1 MATFD
6 YRKFLKENKSTF
18 HASLTEGQFSWMTQ
32 DTEQQIGS
40 EKENTID
47 VYMFDNKGKYWH
59 EPSYDGYGE
68 FGGKDYYDLVAE
80 MNGYT
85 TDDAEEFGGTFK
97 ELRGI
102 GIKLAFGELEPK
114 NGGPVLFPAL
124 IADPAYF
131 NYKTHDF
138 TKEAEQDPNQSWY
151 TSEYEDEDEDDY
163 NMGFV
168 DMDREEDYDEE
179 ELDESK
185 LFEVN
190 SKDASDIA
198 EKFAQYMSKKEDKKF
213 TVTPG
218 SVDEK
223 SFDLDLD
230 GEKYMGGSYLIKDN
244 GDIVNAALGNKIAG
258 NINQLEEDKKQY
270 YKDAEKDDAAHIAAL
285 EKDMEDDK
293 KSSMTKEELKA
304 KIKEIILAEMDVN
317 IEDENEM
324 YDPLA
329 ENETT
334 KMKKSELKA
343 RIKEMILA
351 EVDEEEEVEDT
362 EEVDVDVED
371 PEPTE
376 EPVGDGGLKVTQNA
390 DADLTGTQKEVQ
402 DNLEAALE
410 AAKKL
415 DDDKLAK
422 QIGNSLTFFTR
433 QHVVKEEL
441 SEKLLLKKRAGII
454 TETQYKEYLLILE
467 DENIDESLKSSI
479 LAGLIALTSIAGVG
493 KVYKMDAE
501 FEQNKQAQ
509 TEYYQNVLT
518 PAAEKL
524 SKADLADL
532 GLSINE
538 KTKKLALYN
547 QTDPQQIETIF
558 STYAQNYMRSNPDQF
573 AVGVDGGVVWT
584 LNPTAN

>member
-1 MATFD
+1 MATFN

-47 VYMFDNKGKYWH
+47 VYMFDNTGKYWF
-59 EPSYDGYGE
+59 EKAYDGYGE
-68 FGGKDYYDLVAE
+68 FGGKDYYELVAE

-85 TDDAEEFGGTFK
+85 ADDAEEFGGTFK
-97 ELRGI
+97 DFRGI

-124 IADPAYF
+124 VADPKSF
-131 NYKTHDF
+131 NYKTYDF
-138 TKEAEQDPNQSWY
+138 TQEAETDPNQSWY
-151 TSEYEDEDEDDY
+151 TSEYEDEDDY
-163 NMGFV
+163 
-168 DMDREEDYDEE
+168 EEEEYGYDEDE
-179 ELDESK
+179 NELDE
-185 LFEVN
+185 N
-190 SKDASDIA
+190 
-198 EKFAQYMSKKEDKKF
+198 KK
-213 TVTPG
+213 
-218 SVDEK
+218 
-223 SFDLDLD
+223 
-230 GEKYMGGSYLIKDN
+230 
-244 GDIVNAALGNKIAG
+244 A
-258 NINQLEEDKKQY
+258 Y
-270 YKDAEKDDAAHIAAL
+270 YKDAEADDAEHIEAL

-293 KSSMTKEELKA
+293 KSSKMTKEELKA
-304 KIKEIILAEMDVN
+304 KIKEMILSEYEKDVNYTNEDPESEVDFLAELEAMLH
-317 IEDENEM
+317 E
-324 YDPLA
+324 A
-329 ENETT
+329 
-334 KMKKSELKA
+334 
-343 RIKEMILA
+343 
-351 EVDEEEEVEDT
+351 DEETETETE

-390 DADLTGTQKEVQ
+390 DADLTGTQKELQ

-415 DDDKLAK
+415 EDDKLAK

-493 KVYKMDAE
+493 RVYKMDAE

-524 SKADLADL
+524 SKAELTDL

-573 AVGVDGGVVWT
+573 AIGVDGGVVWT

>member
-47 VYMFDNKGKYWH
+47 VYMFDNTGKYWF
-59 EPSYDGYGE
+59 EKAYDGYGE

-85 TDDAEEFGGTFK
+85 ADDAEEFGGTFK
-97 ELRGI
+97 DFRGI

-124 IADPAYF
+124 VADPKSF

-293 KSSMTKEELKA
+293 KSSKMTKEELKA
-304 KIKEIILAEMDVN
+304 KIKE
-317 IEDENEM
+317 
-324 YDPLA
+324 
-329 ENETT
+329 
-334 KMKKSELKA
+334 
-343 RIKEMILA
+343 MILA
-351 EVDEEEEVEDT
+351 EYEKDVDYTNEDPESEVDFLAELEAMLNEADEETETETEEEVDI
-362 EEVDVDVED
+362 DVED
-371 PEPTE
+371 PEPIE

-390 DADLTGTQKEVQ
+390 DADLTGVEKEVQ

-415 DDDKLAK
+415 EDDKLAK

-433 QHVVKEEL
+433 QHVVKENKEMFPM
-441 SEKLLLKKRAGII
+441 LKR
-454 TETQYKEYLLILE
+454 IL
-467 DENIDESLKSSI
+467 K
-479 LAGLIALTSIAGVG
+479 
-493 KVYKMDAE
+493 
-501 FEQNKQAQ
+501 
-509 TEYYQNVLT
+509 
-518 PAAEKL
+518 
-524 SKADLADL
+524 
-532 GLSINE
+532 
-538 KTKKLALYN
+538 
-547 QTDPQQIETIF
+547 
-558 STYAQNYMRSNPDQF
+558 
-573 AVGVDGGVVWT
+573 
-584 LNPTAN
+584 

>member
-40 EKENTID
+40 EKLNTID

-85 TDDAEEFGGTFK
+85 ADDAEEFGGTFK

-138 TKEAEQDPNQSWY
+138 TKEAETDPNQSWY
-151 TSEYEDEDEDDY
+151 SPEEDEDEDDY

-168 DMDREEDYDEE
+168 DMDREEDYDED
-179 ELDESK
+179 ELDE
-185 LFEVN
+185 
-190 SKDASDIA
+190 
-198 EKFAQYMSKKEDKKF
+198 
-213 TVTPG
+213 G
-218 SVDEK
+218 
-223 SFDLDLD
+223 
-230 GEKYMGGSYLIKDN
+230 
-244 GDIVNAALGNKIAG
+244 
-258 NINQLEEDKKQY
+258 KKQY

-293 KSSMTKEELKA
+293 KSSKMTKEELKA
-304 KIKEIILAEMDVN
+304 KIKEMILAERNPNEPDEMESNAWDMAMREDMDVN
-317 IEDENEM
+317 IKDETEM
-324 YDPLA
+324 DDPLA

-509 TEYYQNVLT
+509 TEYYQNVLI
-518 PAAEKL
+518 PVAEKL

-558 STYAQNYMRSNPDQF
+558 ATYAQNYMRSNPDQF